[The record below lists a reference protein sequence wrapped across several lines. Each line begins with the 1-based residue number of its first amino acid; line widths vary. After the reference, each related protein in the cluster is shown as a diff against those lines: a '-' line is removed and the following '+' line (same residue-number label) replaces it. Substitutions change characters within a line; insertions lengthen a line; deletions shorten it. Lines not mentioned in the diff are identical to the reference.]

1 MGFSVK
7 KDETGFSLM
16 GLGVVAVDIDM
27 MAAAVAAK
35 EDGGRDGYVWCG
47 GVEWG
52 RGGVKELMCLD

>member
-1 MGFSVK
+1 MIGFSVK

-35 EDGGRDGYVWCG
+35 EDGGREGCVWC
-47 GVEWG
+47 VWWG
-52 RGGVKELMCLD
+52 RVGEG